1 MRLAGQM
8 SIGDDFVR
16 CAVPIGETENA
27 PPGPAGRGILRGS
40 VAAATVGARPDQ
52 RVGLAALVLDQ
63 VRVDG
68 IREAWIVELDR
79 EVRAT
84 LVGALRP
91 GGAYLHS
98 SHEDAV
104 GWRVLVAARGF
115 LDQADVLGLE

>member
-1 MRLAGQM
+1 VKISSGAQSQLA
-8 SIGDDFVR
+8 R
-16 CAVPIGETENA
+16 RENA
-27 PPGPAGRGILRGS
+27 PPGPAGRGILHVS
-40 VAAATVGARPDQ
+40 VAAAATVGARPDQ

-91 GGAYLHS
+91 GGAYFRWGQ
-98 SHEDAV
+98 EQ
-104 GWRVLVAARGF
+104 AA
-115 LDQADVLGLE
+115 AA